1 MVGVLSSG
9 RRLSSTLFNML
20 TPYTTTPDTT
30 AITAM
35 TTANG
40 SQSGVFF
47 FFLRRRGG
55 STCRAGCA
63 EWRGGALRPLPD
75 VLPAAGLPDVPV
87 VPAVGR
93 GAAFAA

>member
-1 MVGVLSSG
+1 
-9 RRLSSTLFNML
+9 ML

-40 SQSGVFF
+40 SQSGVFS
-47 FFLRRRGG
+47 FLAAAGG

-93 GAAFAA
+93 GGGLCGLIRPVQLSGLC